1 MGFHEFQEEE
11 EATKTEW
18 EAQQKG
24 NDNGEEQ
31 NEVEDVNK
39 GEGTADAADRWER
52 QDNEMEDAGEVR
64 EDVARMGEEEEEEE
78 RVPETED
85 NGEVM
90 GGDTNAA
97 AAEAAEAAAAAAEEE
112 DEEVRQ
118 LVEAGNMEQLAN
130 LVLNGEGHR
139 LMGQKSDD
147 PELQGFLNNVPAYM
161 ASFPKLLYLL

>member
-1 MGFHEFQEEE
+1 
-11 EATKTEW
+11 
-18 EAQQKG
+18 
-24 NDNGEEQ
+24 
-31 NEVEDVNK
+31 VNK